1 MSLAGH
7 PPSSRE
13 NAHPGP
19 DGACVVCHHHHYTV
33 PTAATAHRAER
44 ALGAVEFFDMKLVT
58 DQTKGKGPS
67 FLPLVWSKN
76 GIILFLINIFFIVF
90 RE

>member
-13 NAHPGP
+13 NAPPGP
-19 DGACVVCHHHHYTV
+19 DGARVVSYRHHHRPHGG
-33 PTAATAHRAER
+33 PGPQSRGLRAA
-44 ALGAVEFFDMKLVT
+44 EFFDMKLVT

-76 GIILFLINIFFIVF
+76 GVIFFIF
-90 RE
+90 N